1 MNHNQLDQYLRQLD
15 NIEEIQIKTNENIN
29 DFDGHELII
38 ENESA
43 IPRMQDYYF
52 FDKGPIFINKHHRF
66 ADMPLHIH
74 SFIEINYVYSGVC
87 NQVINGKELVL
98 KEGQICLL
106 DKDVPHSIAALGE
119 NDILINIIMKKETFS
134 QAFLGRL
141 TNTGIVSNF
150 LANAVSE
157 NQSHDRYILFHSQD
171 NSNLQ
176 YIVKNMLCEFF
187 DPEEYSIEMVS
198 YYLPIM
204 FTELMRVFQVDK
216 NFEFNQ
222 KSEKAN
228 IIDILHYIEQHYQNC
243 TLTSVAKEFNFN
255 PNYLG
260 NMLKERTGKKFI
272 ELVQM
277 QRMIQASTMLINT
290 DKKIDEIAYDVGYES
305 TSFLFRK
312 FKEHFGQTPHQFRK
326 NNK

>member
-15 NIEEIQIKTNENIN
+15 HIEEVQIKTHENIN
-29 DFDGHELII
+29 DFDGYELII
-38 ENESA
+38 ESENA
-43 IPRMQDYYF
+43 IPRMQDSYF

-87 NQVINGKELVL
+87 RQVINGQEILL

-119 NDILINIIMKKETFS
+119 NDILVNIIMKKETFS

-141 TNTGIVSNF
+141 TNTGIVADF
-150 LANAVSE
+150 LANAASE
-157 NQSHDRYILFHSQD
+157 NQAHDRYILFHSQD

-176 YIVKNMLCEFF
+176 YIIKNMLCEFF
-187 DPEEYSIEMVS
+187 LPQEYSIAMVG

-204 FTELMRVFQVDK
+204 FTELMRVFQLDK

-228 IIDILHYIEQHYQNC
+228 ILDILHYIEHHYRDC

-260 NMLKERTGKKFI
+260 NMLKERTGKKFT
-272 ELVQM
+272 ELVQT
-277 QRMIQASTMLINT
+277 QRMVHVSTMLINT
-290 DKKIDEIAYDVGYES
+290 DKKIGEIACDAGYES
-305 TSFLFRK
+305 TSFLYRK

-326 NNK
+326 NKK